1 MRVWFIEDDEQLSAL
16 IAEGL
21 RFLGH
26 EVQTSQDLTGL
37 RARLELGQPD
47 LLLLDLELGTRNA
60 AGLLPFLHA
69 KYPDLHLIVA
79 SSHSDGAEIAKC
91 YDAGIDAYIKKP
103 YDIRELDCVMRRLSP
118 ESAPRVDSCP
128 PESYHWRDHALW
140 QGSRPIQKIP
150 DVEWRILRFLLD
162 HEGHVVS
169 KKELSEAIWGEQG
182 MEDRLNAAIFRL
194 RKLLPDDCPW
204 IITNHKRVGYV
215 ILSLQSM
222 LLPK

>member
-60 AGLLPFLHA
+60 ADLLPFLHV
-69 KYPDLHLIVA
+69 KYPDLYLIVA
-79 SSHSDGAEIAKC
+79 SSHSDGVEIAKC

-103 YDIRELDCVMRRLSP
+103 YDIRELDCVMRRLTQ
-118 ESAPRVDSCP
+118 ESTSQVDPCL

-140 QGSRPIQKIP
+140 QGSQPIQKIP

-169 KKELSEAIWGEQG
+169 KKELCEAIWGEQG
-182 MEDRLNAAIFRL
+182 MDDRLNAAISRL

-204 IITNHKRVGYV
+204 TIANHKRVGYV

-222 LLPK
+222 RPA